1 MRKVCMHGLVINKCL
16 ECARALY
23 IWHKLETV
31 ATYVDNSGHDYDIE
45 CECTECQ
52 KITVAEHEIQMYV
65 LGEPIVCPVKVDLGD
80 LVEEKSW
87 RVEHMWETFNEG
99 SVAEWAFSGYTEDE
113 VVTAAY
119 DRKEKLRPTK
129 EEWVS
134 VEDKFFLYKKGK
146 FLGEFSL

>member
-1 MRKVCMHGLVINKCL
+1 MSKVCMHGLVINKCL

-23 IWHKLETV
+23 ALETV

-45 CECTECQ
+45 CECAECQ

-87 RVEHMWETFNEG
+87 KVEHIWETVN
-99 SVAEWAFSGYTEDE
+99 SQAEADWTFSGDTEDE
-113 VVTAAY
+113 VVAAAY
-119 DRKEKLRPTK
+119 KRKETLRPTE
-129 EEWVS
+129 EEWMA

-146 FLGEFSL
+146 FLGEFYL